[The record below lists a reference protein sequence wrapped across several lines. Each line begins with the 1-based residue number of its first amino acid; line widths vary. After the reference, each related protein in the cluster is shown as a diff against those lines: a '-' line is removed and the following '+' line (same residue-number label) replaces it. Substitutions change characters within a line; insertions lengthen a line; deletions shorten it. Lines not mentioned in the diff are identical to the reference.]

1 MTNKHIFSALLALF
15 SAGFCVF
22 GWAHEGH
29 APPGLIHELHH
40 LVWLLMALAMAA
52 GAVLIFRHRQRKRDR
67 D

>member
-29 APPGLIHELHH
+29 APPGPIHELHH
-40 LVWLLMALAMAA
+40 LLWLLMPLAI
-52 GAVLIFRHRQRKRDR
+52 GAVLIFWHRQRKRDR